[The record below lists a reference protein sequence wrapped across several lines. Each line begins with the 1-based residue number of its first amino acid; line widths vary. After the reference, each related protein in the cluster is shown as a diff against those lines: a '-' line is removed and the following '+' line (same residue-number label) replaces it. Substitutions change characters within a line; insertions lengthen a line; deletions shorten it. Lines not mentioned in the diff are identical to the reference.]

1 MMTLV
6 DLSPV
11 LADINRSYGRPALV
25 AGVTD
30 RQRLWAVGATG
41 MRRLGDS
48 TPVTTSDPFH
58 IGSVVKGMTANVIS
72 LLVERGLLEWTTT
85 VGEILPGSSAMHP
98 QMRVAIV
105 ASLVSHRSGLAGY
118 STSAADWEPFTG
130 WSGAP
135 FEQRARFAAYVLAS
149 PPAVPPGEG
158 LYSNAAYT
166 VLAAMAE
173 RVADRPW
180 EDLLRSIVLAPL
192 GMDSAGFGWPVY
204 AMPEAP
210 IGHLE
215 GDDGFEVAEQE
226 LTEPPNPLLAPAGD
240 MYMTVTD
247 LATFARA
254 DLNSLAGERTAVGS
268 VPAIYRGIGY
278 PPPVEEESSIAGSAG
293 TFYALQVLR
302 PAQEQAIV
310 LMANAGDDNALMHGP
325 VLQALTDYL
334 TRASRNG

>member
-1 MMTLV
+1 MTLT

-11 LADINRSYGRPALV
+11 LADINRSYKRPALV

-30 RQRLWAVGATG
+30 RRRLWAVGATG
-41 MRRLGDS
+41 VRRLGDP

-58 IGSVVKGMTANVIS
+58 IGSVAKGMTANVIS
-72 LLVERGLLEWTTT
+72 LLVERGLLAWTTT
-85 VGEILPGSSAMHP
+85 AGEILPGASAMHP
-98 QMRVAIV
+98 QMRGATV

-118 STSAADWEPFTG
+118 SASAADWEPFAG
-130 WSGAP
+130 WSGTP
-135 FEQRARFAAYVLAS
+135 FERRERFAAYVLAS
-149 PPAVPPGEG
+149 APAVRPGEG

-180 EDLLRSIVLAPL
+180 EDLLRSTVLAPL
-192 GMDSAGFGWPVY
+192 GMDSAGFGWPVH

-215 GDDGFEVAEQE
+215 TGDGFEVAEDE
-226 LTEPPNPLLAPAGD
+226 LTTPPNPLLAPAGD
-240 MYMTVTD
+240 MYLTVTD

-254 DLNSLAGERTAVGS
+254 DLNSLAGERTPVGS
-268 VPAIYRGIGY
+268 VPAIYHGIGH

-302 PAQEQAIV
+302 PARQQAIV
-310 LMANAGDDNALMHGP
+310 LMTNAGDGGALMHGP
-325 VLQALTDYL
+325 VLQALTEHL
-334 TRASRNG
+334 TRLSRN

>member
-1 MMTLV
+1 
-6 DLSPV
+6 
-11 LADINRSYGRPALV
+11 
-25 AGVTD
+25 
-30 RQRLWAVGATG
+30 
-41 MRRLGDS
+41 
-48 TPVTTSDPFH
+48 
-58 IGSVVKGMTANVIS
+58 MTANVIS
-72 LLVERGLLEWTTT
+72 FLVERGLLAWTTT
-85 VGEILPGSSAMHP
+85 LGEVLPGASAIHP
-98 QMRVAIV
+98 QMRVATV

-118 STSAADWEPFTG
+118 STSAADWEPF
-130 WSGAP
+130 SGRSGTP
-135 FEQRARFAAYVLAS
+135 IEQRERFVAHVLAV
-149 PPAVPPGEG
+149 PPTVPPGEG

-173 RVADRPW
+173 RVAGRPW
-180 EDLLRSIVLAPL
+180 EDLLRSTVLAPL

-204 AMPEAP
+204 AIPEAP

-215 GDDGFEVAEQE
+215 TGDGFEVAEEE
-226 LTEPPNPLLAPAGD
+226 LTKPPNPLLAPAGD
-240 MYMTVTD
+240 MHMTVTD

-302 PAQEQAIV
+302 PARQQAIV

-325 VLQALTDYL
+325 VLETLTEYL
-334 TRASRNG
+334 TRAPRNG